1 MLSAAMLGKKIA
13 HFEVTDELGQGGM
26 GTVYRARDQHLDRL
40 VALKVLLPETVNNP
54 DRRRRFV
61 QEARAASAL
70 NHPNIVHIYDINEAD
85 GVLFI
90 AMEYVA
96 GKTLGQVIPRKGLL
110 LGEALRYAAQMAD
123 ALAVAHAAGIVHR
136 DLKPSN
142 VMITEQ
148 GAVKLLDFG
157 LAKLLERGASETDAT
172 ETLAEIERTAEGTI
186 VGTAAYMSP
195 EQAEGKPLDGRS
207 DIFSFGAVLY
217 EMITGQR
224 AFHGTTRLS
233 TLSSVLRDEP
243 KPPGEIRE
251 KTPEELGRIIA
262 RCLRKEPGRRFQH
275 MSDLA
280 VALEEVKEE
289 SESGKRAAAQPK
301 RRTGLRGLIAV
312 AAVVVILAGGGAAWR
327 FGWLASGRAVSG
339 SVQASQITTAPGLSM
354 GASLSPEGAWMAFSS
369 NRSGR
374 FEVYVRPAGPRGS
387 ERQVTSDG
395 QQNIEP
401 SWSPDGKTI
410 AYHSVARQGIWTIPA
425 SGSGSPHQ
433 LAPFGSRPV
442 WSPDGRRVAF
452 RSVSPNDL
460 AWFDW
465 GSGGG
470 STIFT
475 VDADGSHLR
484 QVTVAGNPAGQHA
497 DPSWSADGK
506 LLIIAS
512 LGQMGARA
520 SVNTLWMV
528 DPASGEPK
536 QIATGNLVNQMSPV
550 LSPDGRTVYFGAMA
564 KDGFG
569 IYSALLSGNAPALA
583 LYKTG
588 TDVPTG
594 IALSHDGKRLFF
606 TRMRTVSQ
614 IWQNGTEG
622 TPPKALYQDEVVRAK
637 LPAYSPDGQ
646 HLAYLVQTQNSV
658 QDLWTMDADG
668 ANATPVVSDQGLA
681 NGPGWTADSKAIW
694 YTFATAGQFTIR
706 KFQPAD
712 GSQQVLMEFKEY
724 HTRAH
729 LTPDLREMVYDSGRP
744 LNIWILPLQGGS
756 ARQVTFDREGAGF
769 PVLSGDG
776 QWIAYELYRGEGTT
790 ISIMDRSGQ
799 HQQTILASPGLHYAY
814 SFASDNRRIAYTACP
829 DGVWNVYWIDRITGE
844 TKQVTN
850 YTAYGSVVRS
860 PAWRPGTEQMAFEY
874 TEVKG
879 NVYAI
884 DLPGINR

>member
-1 MLSAAMLGKKIA
+1 MLGKKIA
-13 HFEVTDELGQGGM
+13 HFEVTGELGHGGM
-26 GTVYRARDQHLDRL
+26 GTVYKARDQHLDRL

-61 QEARAASAL
+61 QEAKAASAL
-70 NHPNIVHIYDINEAD
+70 NHVNIVHIYDIDEAD

-96 GKTLGQVIPRKGLL
+96 GKTLDQVIPRKGLPL
-110 LGEALRYAAQMAD
+110 SEALRYAGQIAG
-123 ALAVAHAAGIVHR
+123 ALAAAHAAGIVHR

-142 VMITEQ
+142 VMVTEQ
-148 GAVKLLDFG
+148 GAIKLLDFG
-157 LAKLLERGASETDAT
+157 LAKLLERGGSESDAT
-172 ETLAEIERTAEGTI
+172 ETFAEVERTAEGTV
-186 VGTAAYMSP
+186 VGTAAFMSP

-217 EMITGQR
+217 EMITGLR

-251 KTPEELGRIIA
+251 DTPEELARIIA

-275 MSDLA
+275 MSDLG
-280 VALEEVKEE
+280 VALEEVREE
-289 SESGKRAAAQPK
+289 SEAGHRVEAEPK
-301 RRTGLRGLIAV
+301 RRTGLRWGLIA
-312 AAVVVILAGGGAAWR
+312 AAVTVLAAGGVVAWR
-327 FGWLASGRAVSG
+327 FGWPASDRTVSG
-339 SVQASQITTAPGLSM
+339 SLQASQLTFSPGLSM
-354 GASLSPEGAWMAFSS
+354 GASLSHDGALMAFSS

-374 FEVYVRPAGPRGS
+374 FEVYVRPTSPRGS
-387 ERQVTSDG
+387 ERQITSDG

-410 AYHSVARQGIWTIPA
+410 AYHSVARQGIWTVPA
-425 SGSGSPHQ
+425 SGSGSPRQ

-442 WSPDGRRVAF
+442 WSPDGRQLAF

-465 GSGGG
+465 GSGGQ

-484 QVTVAGNPAGQHA
+484 QVTTAGNPAGQHA
-497 DPSWSADGK
+497 DPSWSEDGK
-506 LLIIAS
+506 HLVFAS
-512 LGQMGARA
+512 LGLMGAVA
-520 SVNTLWMV
+520 SVNTLWTV
-528 DPASGEPK
+528 DVASGELK
-536 QIATGNLVNQMSPV
+536 QIATGNVVNQVSPV
-550 LSPDGRTVYFGAMA
+550 MSPDGRTAYFGATA

-569 IYSALLSGNAPALA
+569 IYAVPFSGTPSAVAI
-583 LYKTG
+583 YKTG
-588 TDVPTG
+588 KDVPAG
-594 IALSHDGKRLFF
+594 IALSRDGKRLFF
-606 TRMRTVSQ
+606 TRLRTLSQ
-614 IWQNGTEG
+614 IWQTGAG
-622 TPPKALYQDEVVRAK
+622 ASPARALYQDEVVRAK

-646 HLAYLVQTQNSV
+646 RLAYVVQPQNRA
-658 QDLWTMDADG
+658 QDLWMMNADG
-668 ANATPVVSDQGLA
+668 SNATPVVSDQGFA

-694 YTFATAGQFTIR
+694 YTFATAGQFQIR

-712 GSQQVLMEFKEY
+712 GSQQVLMDSKEY

-729 LTPDLREMVYDSGRP
+729 LTSDLREMVYDSGRP
-744 LNIWILPLQGGS
+744 LNIWILSLQGGS
-756 ARQVTFDREGAGF
+756 SRQLTFDREGAGF
-769 PVLSGDG
+769 PVLSADG
-776 QWIAYELYRGEGTT
+776 QWIVYELFRGEGTT
-790 ISIMDRSGQ
+790 ISIMDRTGE
-799 HQQTILASPGLHYAY
+799 HQQTILAGPGVHYPY

-844 TKQVTN
+844 TKQATN

-874 TEVKG
+874 TEIKG

-884 DLPGINR
+884 DLSGINR